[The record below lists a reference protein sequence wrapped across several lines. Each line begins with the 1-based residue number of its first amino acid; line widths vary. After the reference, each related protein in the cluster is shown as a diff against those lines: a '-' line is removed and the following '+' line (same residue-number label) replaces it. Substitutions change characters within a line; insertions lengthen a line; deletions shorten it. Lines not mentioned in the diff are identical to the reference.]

1 VTAIDAPPPRLP
13 GLAALIV
20 VLVAL
25 SAATP
30 SRADF
35 TLAKVARPTP
45 VATWTD
51 RRPVTFMAWSEF
63 DPTAGG
69 YRLTVRHVHLN
80 QTEPVPIA
88 PRAVP
93 FDVDLG
99 PSRGGTVMATYS
111 RCAREPTL
119 QGGAAVLPL
128 WASGRGCDLY
138 QFDFTT
144 GTETKLA
151 ASSARAS
158 EFLPSIWRGRVA
170 FARVYE
176 RREGKRGIYPYLYT
190 QRIDGKGS
198 SERQP
203 GGPRGDTGL
212 PGPTAL
218 DLYGRRLTFAW
229 TRSTGGL
236 QPGHSEI
243 RVDTLGGGHAV
254 VDSKRAGLAGRI
266 LVSPGVVKGRV
277 YWAQQ
282 VLDADALPRSE
293 AEALYRRYR
302 ISSGR
307 TEEARV
313 PRDAQF
319 LLSLAPGGAGEL
331 IYGRVADVARGAEM
345 ACAAPSS
352 CDVRVSGPLDWRA
365 R

>member
-1 VTAIDAPPPRLP
+1 MLP
-13 GLAALIV
+13 
-20 VLVAL
+20 VAL
-25 SAATP
+25 AAATP
-30 SRADF
+30 AWADF

-51 RRPVTFMAWSEF
+51 RRPVTFTAWSEF
-63 DPTAGG
+63 DPATNG
-69 YRLTVRHVHLN
+69 YRLMVRHVHLN

-88 PRAVP
+88 PRVVP

-99 PSRGGTVMATYS
+99 PGRGGAVVATYS

-144 GTETKLA
+144 GAETKLPEA
-151 ASSARAS
+151 NSGRAS
-158 EFLPSIWRGRVA
+158 EFLPSIWHGRVA

-176 RREGKRGIYPYLYT
+176 QRQGRRGIYPYLYS
-190 QRIDGKGS
+190 RRLDGKGR

-203 GGPRGDTGL
+203 GGARGDTGL

-243 RVDTLGGGHAV
+243 RLNTLGGKHAV
-254 VDSKRAGLAGRI
+254 VDSQRAGLASRI
-266 LVSPGVVKGRV
+266 LVSPGVVKGRI

-282 VLDADALPRSE
+282 VLDPDALPRSE
-293 AEALYRRYR
+293 PEAFYRRYR

-313 PRDAQF
+313 PGEAQF
-319 LLSLAPGGAGEL
+319 VLSLAPGGGGEL
-331 IYGRVADVARGAEM
+331 IYGRVALVGRSAEM
-345 ACAAPSS
+345 ACAAPPS
-352 CDVRVSGPLDWRA
+352 CEVRVSGSLDWRA